1 MKCTVIIQDP
11 NHFGEN
17 FVVERSMFI
26 ALVIQISISR
36 KILWVAGSMS
46 KRKVHML
53 YGTSFLVFFSE
64 VMSESSVQQH
74 HVCSHRCTGAV
85 ALVNQAGSSRA
96 LWMAA
101 RGTLTDVL

>member
-1 MKCTVIIQDP
+1 MKCTVIIQDL

-36 KILWVAGSMS
+36 KILWVAGIMS
-46 KRKVHML
+46 KRKVHVL
-53 YGTSFLVFFSE
+53 YGTSFFFFSE